1 MPQVRS
7 GEKTPRRSPA
17 RFLLTFG
24 ALLLLFYFAIAI
36 HPVNDRIVVPF
47 TAGVARASAA
57 VLNVLGERVA
67 VSGTT
72 IASRFFSVNIENGC
86 NGLETALL
94 LAAAVLAFPATARQR
109 AVGFF
114 GGFAAIQLLNLVRV
128 VSLFWIGAHRPK
140 WFGSAHALVWQSIV
154 VLAGVALF
162 VLWASRV
169 ASRSLRT
176 GAR

>member
-1 MPQVRS
+1 MHSRETTS
-7 GEKTPRRSPA
+7 RRSPA

-24 ALLLLFYFAIAI
+24 GLLVLFYVAIAI
-36 HPVNDRIVVPF
+36 HPVNDRVVVPF
-47 TAGVARASAA
+47 TAGVARVSAA
-57 VLNVLGERVA
+57 ILNLLGENVT

-140 WFGSAHALVWQSIV
+140 WFGSAHALVWQSVV

-162 VLWASRV
+162 VVWASRV
-169 ASRSLRT
+169 ARRPLRT